1 MRRRERG
8 GALIIVMLVIA
19 ATLAA
24 GAVLAQMQSTSKHA
38 SEITRTSITGLYC
51 AEAGLAA
58 VRATVIANVA
68 AWDPSLG
75 ATTEPGWLSAI
86 PHDIDGDGADDFRI
100 TLRDNDDEPANDLAH
115 DTDHAVFIV
124 STCIKH
130 PDNPVQVTEL
140 VTDTGERKLWLKTE

>member
-1 MRRRERG
+1 MVV
-8 GALIIVMLVIA
+8 VMLVIA

-24 GAVLAQMQSTSKHA
+24 SALLTSMQSTSSHA
-38 SEITRTSITGLYC
+38 AELTKSSLTGLYC

-58 VRATVIANVA
+58 ARATVIANVA
-68 AWDPSLG
+68 SWDPSLG
-75 ATTEPGWLSAI
+75 VATEPGWLSAV

-115 DTDHAVFIV
+115 DTDQAVFIV

-130 PDNPVQVTEL
+130 PDTPTQVTEL
-140 VTDTGERKLWLKTE
+140 VTSTGERKLWLKTE